1 MRAQVGMYTDEKTIS
16 NSRHLEKL
24 LQDTGLT
31 SLNGQSKPSE
41 TDKQYWWTRYD
52 KPNNTYKCLD
62 YVLVSP
68 ALAERA
74 PTFSVH
80 YKHLDS
86 DHCAVTAEVVS
97 PMCFSRRTAK
107 RARRKVFRTDRLLLN
122 SSKSN
127 KKQVHLAVKEYM
139 DELAASFTGF
149 NPGDGP
155 GDYPDTVVQDFIQRT
170 ERALENSVGP
180 KWPNP
185 RFSRRWFDDE
195 LKELIEERR
204 RAYRSFIDSLQH
216 GDKETSASLWSNFRA
231 CRKKCKSATKEKK
244 RAEWEEYIQ
253 DVSEAYRRYHK
264 NLWTLLR
271 RVMPDKGKK
280 GRVELTPMQAQDG
293 SLVTSEEEIMEVWE
307 DHQRALGTPVTD
319 GWDEDFSR
327 KVRREVEGYA
337 SANPQP
343 ADEETD
349 KDFTPAEVKA
359 ALDHAENY
367 KSPADD
373 GTTYTMFKQG
383 GATMVEKLSQLFN
396 YLNMKESTP
405 SNWGTATIVNIFK
418 EGDNA
423 DRTEPGDYRGIA
435 LISCLG
441 KLYLSIW
448 ARRIARRAEGR
459 LDNHQGGFRLR
470 RSTADQILTLWE
482 TLRGRSEMGKPT
494 FLFFIDFRKAFDTV
508 WHDGLW
514 HRLWESGIQ
523 SKPWRILRQLYRNVQ
538 ARVRVGDRLTS
549 PVRMQQGV
557 RQGCPLSPVLFNL
570 FVDELSRRLRRAGY
584 GVNLSDQELHALLY
598 ADDVVILAKSKEDL
612 QKMIDV
618 VEKYCREWHM
628 VLNLGKSKVMV
639 VGGGDVSAKRALYEK
654 SFRFRGKF
662 VEVVDKYKYL
672 GVIIS
677 PDLSWSKHTDYTI
690 TKATTRQASIRRVLT
705 NGKIDARARL
715 LVWKAQVR
723 PILEYGSEVWEP
735 PNHKKGKLN
744 TLQQEAGTLIF
755 KLNKKTK
762 REAVNLLMQAPS
774 QNLRR
779 TAARLRYFAKLFTF
793 EESALH
799 R

>member
-1 MRAQVGMYTDEKTIS
+1 
-16 NSRHLEKL
+16 
-24 LQDTGLT
+24 
-31 SLNGQSKPSE
+31 
-41 TDKQYWWTRYD
+41 
-52 KPNNTYKCLD
+52 
-62 YVLVSP
+62 
-68 ALAERA
+68 
-74 PTFSVH
+74 
-80 YKHLDS
+80 
-86 DHCAVTAEVVS
+86 
-97 PMCFSRRTAK
+97 
-107 RARRKVFRTDRLLLN
+107 
-122 SSKSN
+122 
-127 KKQVHLAVKEYM
+127 
-139 DELAASFTGF
+139 
-149 NPGDGP
+149 
-155 GDYPDTVVQDFIQRT
+155 
-170 ERALENSVGP
+170 
-180 KWPNP
+180 
-185 RFSRRWFDDE
+185 
-195 LKELIEERR
+195 
-204 RAYRSFIDSLQH
+204 
-216 GDKETSASLWSNFRA
+216 
-231 CRKKCKSATKEKK
+231 
-244 RAEWEEYIQ
+244 
-253 DVSEAYRRYHK
+253 
-264 NLWTLLR
+264 
-271 RVMPDKGKK
+271 
-280 GRVELTPMQAQDG
+280 
-293 SLVTSEEEIMEVWE
+293 
-307 DHQRALGTPVTD
+307 
-319 GWDEDFSR
+319 
-327 KVRREVEGYA
+327 
-337 SANPQP
+337 
-343 ADEETD
+343 
-349 KDFTPAEVKA
+349 
-359 ALDHAENY
+359 
-367 KSPADD
+367 
-373 GTTYTMFKQG
+373 
-383 GATMVEKLSQLFN
+383 
-396 YLNMKESTP
+396 
-405 SNWGTATIVNIFK
+405 
-418 EGDNA
+418 
-423 DRTEPGDYRGIA
+423 
-435 LISCLG
+435 
-441 KLYLSIW
+441 
-448 ARRIARRAEGR
+448 
-459 LDNHQGGFRLR
+459 
-470 RSTADQILTLWE
+470 
-482 TLRGRSEMGKPT
+482 MGKPT

-799 R
+799 RSAAHKGVAPPAGQPQRPIWYTQTRKFIQQHTILRNALSVLFSAVQECGGVIPHTWSPRGPPCDAPEVYGKVRFWNPLQVFNEEVKKWMWQQEKEGLNQAAAVGGNSTI